1 VNPKETQT
9 MRSLRLLL
17 GAAIAASLSTTLV
30 LAQAAGPATS
40 DVPDIKYEAYAL
52 PNGLRVILSE
62 DHRLPLVAVNVWY
75 HVGPAN
81 EEPGRTGFAHL
92 FEHMMFQGSK
102 HVPGDQ
108 HVKLLEGAGA
118 SDLNGTTD
126 FDRTNYFETVP
137 ANQLELALW
146 LESDRMGYLLEQ
158 VTPEAFANQQ
168 DVVRNERRQSVE
180 NQPYGIVDEAGVHA
194 LFPKG
199 HPYYAS
205 VIGSH
210 EDIQAAKLEDVRNFF
225 KQYYAPNN
233 ASIAIVG
240 DFDKATI
247 KPLVEKYFGALK
259 RGPDVKKPS
268 VETPPITSERRLTV
282 TDTVELPKVAIGW
295 LTPPI
300 FKEGDA
306 DAIVAANIL
315 GGGRSSR
322 LYKSL
327 VYDQQIA
334 QSVTVQQNSLILGS
348 MFTIEVIARPGK
360 TPEQIEAAINAEL
373 DKFRTAGPDA
383 AELDRARNSIETGI
397 VNGLQRLGGFGG
409 VADRLNT
416 YEHYLGDPGYF
427 AKDLARY
434 RATTPAS
441 VKAFAE
447 KYLTNNTRVV
457 VFGVPGEKKLAPEV
471 PKPPAPTGGSQTAE
485 GVNADEPWRNTK
497 PGSGPG
503 STLKLPSPTSFTL
516 PNGLTVLYARRSG
529 VPVVSANLVVR
540 TGSDANPPDTPG
552 LANFTAAMLDE
563 GTKTRTA
570 PQIADDLA
578 QLGATLTTSSSM
590 DASTVAVTSLRKTF
604 PAALEIL
611 ADVALNPSFPQAE
624 IERQRASRL
633 ASLVQQRDN
642 PQQIAQRV
650 LVSALYGSKHP
661 YGYIE
666 IGTEASNKAMTR
678 EALEGFWKQNFVAN
692 NAAVVVVGD
701 IDEAEVRSLVTKSLG
716 EWQKG
721 TPAQPALG
729 SPETTAAKL
738 IVVDKPGSP
747 QTQVWVGTIGVSR
760 KTPDYAAIQVLNT
773 GLGGQASSRLNMNLR
788 EDKGYSYGAFSGFL
802 TRKSAGPF
810 FAVSGVRTD
819 VTGPAIGEMLKEV
832 GNMGSK
838 PLSSEEMTQ
847 SKDSLVRSLPGD
859 FETNQSTAGTFG
871 AIYVYDLGLDYW
883 AKYPAMIEGVNSASV
898 EAAATKY
905 LQPGTLHVVAVGDKS
920 TIVPQIE
927 KLNLSLGAPEVRDA
941 SGAVLK

>member
-1 VNPKETQT
+1 

-17 GAAIAASLSTTLV
+17 GAAVVASVSTVLV
-30 LAQAAGPATS
+30 LAQAASPAASKTA
-40 DVPDIKYEAYAL
+40 DVPDIKYETYEL

-62 DHRLPLVAVNVWY
+62 DHRLPLAAVNLWY

-108 HVKLLEGAGA
+108 HIKLLEGAGA

-137 ANQLELALW
+137 ANQVELALW

-158 VTPEAFANQQ
+158 VTAAALANQQ

-180 NQPYGIVDEAGVHA
+180 NQPYGIVDEAGIHS

-233 ASIAIVG
+233 ASLAIVG
-240 DFDKATI
+240 DIDPAKI
-247 KPLVEKYFGALK
+247 KPLVEKYFGTLK
-259 RGPDVKKPS
+259 RGPAVKKPN

-282 TDTVELPKVAIGW
+282 TDTIELPKVGMGW

-300 FKEGDA
+300 FKDGDA
-306 DAIVAANIL
+306 DAAVAANIL

-322 LYKSL
+322 LFKAL

-334 QSVTVQQNSLILGS
+334 QSVQVQQNSLTLGS

-360 TPEQIEAAINAEL
+360 TPEQLEAAINAEL
-373 DKFRTAGPDA
+373 EKFRTAGPDA
-383 AELDRARNSIETGI
+383 AEIERAHNTIETGI

-409 VADRLNT
+409 IADRLNT
-416 YEHYLGDPGYF
+416 YEHYLGDPGYL

-434 RATTPAS
+434 RATTADS
-441 VKAFAE
+441 VKAFAA
-447 KYLTNNTRVV
+447 KYLTTNSRVV
-457 VFGVPGEKKLAPEV
+457 VFGVPGEKKLGPEV
-471 PKPPAPTGGSQTAE
+471 PKPPAPTAGSETAE
-485 GVNADEPWRNTK
+485 GVNADEAWRSTR
-497 PGSGPG
+497 PEPAAA
-503 STLKLPSPTSFTL
+503 STLTLPSPTSFTL
-516 PNGLTVLYARRSG
+516 PNGLTVFYARRTG

-540 TGSDANPPDTPG
+540 TGSDANPVDMPG

-563 GTKTRTA
+563 GTKTRDA
-570 PQIADDLA
+570 LKIADDLA
-578 QLGATLTTSSSM
+578 RLGASLATGSSM
-590 DASTVAVTSLRKTF
+590 DSSTVSVTSLRKTF
-604 PAALEIL
+604 PAALDIL

-624 IERQRASRL
+624 VERQRASRL
-633 ASLVQQRDN
+633 ASLMQQKDS

-650 LVSALYGSKHP
+650 LVSALFGPKHP
-661 YGYIE
+661 YGYVE

-678 EALEGFWKQNFVAN
+678 EALEAFWKQNFVAN
-692 NAAVVVVGD
+692 NAALVVVGD
-701 IDEAEVRSLVTKSLG
+701 IDEAEVKSLAAKALG
-716 EWQKG
+716 SWQKG
-721 TPAQPALG
+721 TPAKPSLG
-729 SPETTAAKL
+729 LPETTPAKL
-738 IVVDKPGSP
+738 VVVDKAGAP
-747 QTQVWVGTIGVSR
+747 QSQVWVGTVGVSR
-760 KTPDYAAIQVLNT
+760 KTADYAAVQVLNT
-773 GLGGQASSRLNMNLR
+773 GLGGQFSSRLNMNLR
-788 EDKGYSYGAFSGFL
+788 EDKGYSYGAFSTFV
-802 TRKSAGPF
+802 TRKAAGPF
-810 FAVSGVRTD
+810 FALAGVKTD
-819 VTGPAIGEMLKEV
+819 VTGPAVGEMLKEV
-832 GNMGSK
+832 GTMASK
-838 PLSSEEMTQ
+838 PLSTEEMTL
-847 SKDSLVRSLPGD
+847 SKDSLVRSLPAD

-883 AKYPAMIEGVNSASV
+883 SKYPAMIEGVTPAAV

-905 LQPGTLHVVAVGDKS
+905 LQRDALHVVIVGDKA
-920 TIVPQIE
+920 TVMPQID
-927 KLNLSLGAPEVRDA
+927 KLNLNLGAPELRDA
-941 SGAVLK
+941 SGAILK